1 MEMRGEM
8 IGIAAMMTI
17 ASILPQTTGERL
29 NDVRLYEVRHGN
41 MPFAFPIYRS
51 LKEWERRASELR
63 THILV
68 SCGLYPRFEKTPLNP
83 VIFDRME
90 RGDYTIEKVYFES
103 FPGFYVT
110 GNLYRPKGKKGPFP
124 AVASPHGHWKEGR
137 FGHEESGSVPGR
149 CITLARQ
156 GYVVFSY
163 DMIGYNDSFQI
174 PHREFDD
181 RRKHLWGISVMGL
194 QLLNSIRVVDFLQS
208 LEDVDP
214 GRIGCTGASGGGTQ
228 TFMLMAVDGRVK
240 VAAPVC
246 MVSAHFQ
253 GGCVCENAPNL
264 RVDTFN
270 VEIAA
275 LMAPRPL
282 ILVSATGDWTA
293 NTPFVEYPAI
303 RGIYRLYGAEDKVE
317 SVQISAGHNYN
328 RHSRE
333 AVYAF
338 FGKWLLGE
346 RDVERLRERPFQV
359 EEKEDLLVFH
369 DHPKPENALDA
380 EGVVRYLIGKAR
392 EKLEELKPRDK
403 EGLGKFKKV
412 MRPALRHALCV
423 ERPAPEDVRVR
434 SLGTSRGEGY
444 AVQRLLLSRR
454 GESIP
459 AVLFIPLE
467 RKGDGTL
474 LISDQ
479 GKIAFLDEEGKP
491 DSRVRELLEMGHLVM
506 SLDPFMTGE
515 YLSQPVR
522 RDESVKFFTTFNR
535 TDTAERV
542 QDILTALAYLRGQD
556 GVERVNLI
564 GFGEAGLWGM
574 LAAGVDG
581 DLNGVAADMAEFN
594 AEDDGEWLERLYV
607 PCIRRVGDLKTAGAL
622 TAPTPLLIHNLADRS
637 VPSWISDVYRA
648 IGAEGKLK
656 IFKGKASWEEIRSW
670 IEANP

>member
-1 MEMRGEM
+1 M
-8 IGIAAMMTI
+8 IGITAVMAL
-17 ASILPQTTGERL
+17 ASILSQTTGERL
-29 NDVRLYEVRHGN
+29 NDMRLYEVRHGD

-51 LKEWERRASELR
+51 LKEWERRASDLR

-68 SCGLYPRFEKTPLNP
+68 SCGLYPQFEKTPLNP
-83 VIFDRME
+83 TIFGRIE
-90 RGDYTIEKVYFES
+90 REDYTIEKVYFES

-124 AVASPHGHWKEGR
+124 GVACPHGHWREGR

-181 RRKHLWGISVMGL
+181 KRKHLWGISLMGL

-214 GRIGCTGASGGGTQ
+214 ERIACTGASGGGTQ
-228 TFMLMAVDGRVK
+228 TFMLMAVDERVK

-246 MVSAHFQ
+246 MISAHFQ

-264 RVDTFN
+264 RADTFN

-282 ILVSATGDWTA
+282 IMVSATGDWTA

-303 RGIYRLYGAEDKVE
+303 RSIYRLYGAEDKVE
-317 SVQISAGHNYN
+317 SVQVEAGHNYN
-328 RHSRE
+328 RQSRE
-333 AVYAF
+333 AVYTF

-346 RDVERLRERPFQV
+346 TDREKLRERPFQV
-359 EEKEDLLVFH
+359 EEKEDLLVFY
-369 DHPKPENALDA
+369 DHPKPENALDP
-380 EGVVRYLIGKAR
+380 EGIVQYLIDKAR
-392 EKLEELKPRDK
+392 GKLEELKPRDRKGLERFK
-403 EGLGKFKKV
+403 EI

-423 ERPAPEDVRVR
+423 ERPEPEDVKAK
-434 SLGTSRGEGY
+434 SLGTTRGDGY
-444 AVQRLLLSRR
+444 AIQRLLLSRR

-459 AVLFIPLE
+459 ALLFIPFE

-474 LISDQ
+474 LISPQ
-479 GKIAFLDEEGKP
+479 GKSAFIDEEGQP
-491 DSRVRELLEMGHLVM
+491 DSRVRDLLDKGHLVM

-515 YLSQPVR
+515 YLSQPAR
-522 RDESVKFFTTFNR
+522 RDEGVKFFTTFNR

-556 GVERVNLI
+556 GVERLNLI
-564 GFGEAGLWGM
+564 GFDEGGLWGM

-581 DLNGVAADMAEFN
+581 DLNRLVADMARFN
-594 AEDDGEWLERLYV
+594 AEDNGEWIERLYV

-622 TAPTPLLIHNLADRS
+622 MAPASFLIHNLADRS

-648 IGAEGKLK
+648 VGAEEKLK
-656 IFKGKASWEEIRSW
+656 ISEGKVSWDEIIKSW
-670 IEANP
+670 FDAAP

>member
-1 MEMRGEM
+1 M
-8 IGIAAMMTI
+8 IGITAVMAL

-29 NDVRLYEVRHGN
+29 NDVRLYEVRHGD

-51 LKEWERRASELR
+51 LKEWERRASDLR
-63 THILV
+63 IHIFV
-68 SCGLYPRFEKTPLNP
+68 SCGLYPQLDKTPLNP
-83 VIFDRME
+83 TIFDRIE

-124 AVASPHGHWKEGR
+124 GVACPHGHWREGR
-137 FGHEESGSVPGR
+137 FGHEENGSVPGR

-181 RRKHLWGISVMGL
+181 KRKHLWGISVMGL

-214 GRIGCTGASGGGTQ
+214 ERIACTGASGGGTQ
-228 TFMLMAVDGRVK
+228 TFMLMAVDERVK

-264 RVDTFN
+264 RADTFN

-303 RGIYRLYGAEDKVE
+303 RSIYRLYGEEDKVE
-317 SVQISAGHNYN
+317 SVQVEAGHNYD
-328 RHSRE
+328 RQSRE
-333 AVYAF
+333 AVYTF

-346 RDVERLRERPFQV
+346 TDREKLRERPFQV
-359 EEKEDLLVFH
+359 EEKEDLLVFYE
-369 DHPKPENALDA
+369 HPKPENALDP
-380 EGVVRYLIGKAR
+380 EGIVRYLIDKTRG
-392 EKLEELKPRDK
+392 KLEELKPRDK
-403 EGLGKFKKV
+403 EGLERFKEI
-412 MRPALRHALCV
+412 MHPALRHALCV
-423 ERPAPEDVRVR
+423 ERPEPEDVKAK
-434 SLGTSRGEGY
+434 SLGTTRGDGY
-444 AVQRLLLSRR
+444 AIQRLLLSRR

-459 AVLFIPLE
+459 ALLFIPFE

-474 LISDQ
+474 LISSH
-479 GKIAFLDEEGKP
+479 GKSAFIDEEGKP
-491 DSRVRELLEMGHLVM
+491 DSRVRDLLDDGHLVM
-506 SLDPFMTGE
+506 SIDSFMTGE

-522 RDESVKFFTTFNR
+522 RDEGVKFFTTFNR

-556 GVERVNLI
+556 GVERLNLI
-564 GFGEAGLWGM
+564 GFDEAGLWGM

-581 DLNGVAADMAEFN
+581 ELSHVVVDMDRFN
-594 AEDDGEWLERLYV
+594 AEDDEEWIERLYV

-622 TAPTPLLIHNLADRS
+622 IAPASLLIHNLADRS

-648 IGAEGKLK
+648 VGAEEKLK
-656 IFKGKASWEEIRSW
+656 ISEGKVSWDEIIKSW
-670 IEANP
+670 FDAAP

>member
-1 MEMRGEM
+1 M
-8 IGIAAMMTI
+8 IGITAVMAL
-17 ASILPQTTGERL
+17 ASILSQTTGERL
-29 NDVRLYEVRHGN
+29 NDMRLYEVRHGD

-51 LKEWERRASELR
+51 LKEWERRASDLR

-68 SCGLYPRFEKTPLNP
+68 SCGLYPQFEKTPLNP
-83 VIFDRME
+83 TIFGRIE
-90 RGDYTIEKVYFES
+90 REDYTIEKVYFES

-124 AVASPHGHWKEGR
+124 GVACPHGHWREGR

-181 RRKHLWGISVMGL
+181 KRKHLWGISLMGL

-214 GRIGCTGASGGGTQ
+214 ERIACTGASGGGTQ
-228 TFMLMAVDGRVK
+228 TFMLMAVDERVK

-246 MVSAHFQ
+246 MISAHFQ

-264 RVDTFN
+264 RADTFN

-282 ILVSATGDWTA
+282 IMVSATGDWTA

-303 RGIYRLYGAEDKVE
+303 RSIYRLYGAEDKVE
-317 SVQISAGHNYN
+317 SVQIEAGHNYN
-328 RHSRE
+328 RQSRE

-346 RDVERLRERPFQV
+346 TDREKLRERPFQV
-359 EEKEDLLVFH
+359 EEKEDLLVFY
-369 DHPKPENALDA
+369 DHPKPENALDP
-380 EGVVRYLIGKAR
+380 EGIVQYLIDKAR
-392 EKLEELKPRDK
+392 GKLEELKPRDRKGLERFK
-403 EGLGKFKKV
+403 EI

-423 ERPAPEDVRVR
+423 ERPEPEDVKAK
-434 SLGTSRGEGY
+434 SLGTTRGDGY
-444 AVQRLLLSRR
+444 AIQRLLLSRR

-459 AVLFIPLE
+459 ALLFIPFE

-474 LISDQ
+474 LISPQ
-479 GKIAFLDEEGKP
+479 GKSAFIDEEGQP
-491 DSRVRELLEMGHLVM
+491 DSRVRDLLDKGHLVM

-515 YLSQPVR
+515 YLSQPAR
-522 RDESVKFFTTFNR
+522 RDEGVKFFTTFNR

-556 GVERVNLI
+556 GVERLNLI
-564 GFGEAGLWGM
+564 GFDEGGLWGM

-581 DLNGVAADMAEFN
+581 DLNRLVADMARFN
-594 AEDDGEWLERLYV
+594 AEDNGEWIERLYV

-622 TAPTPLLIHNLADRS
+622 MAPASFLIHNLADRS

-648 IGAEGKLK
+648 VGAEEKLK
-656 IFKGKASWEEIRSW
+656 ISEGKVSWDEIIKSW
-670 IEANP
+670 FDAAP